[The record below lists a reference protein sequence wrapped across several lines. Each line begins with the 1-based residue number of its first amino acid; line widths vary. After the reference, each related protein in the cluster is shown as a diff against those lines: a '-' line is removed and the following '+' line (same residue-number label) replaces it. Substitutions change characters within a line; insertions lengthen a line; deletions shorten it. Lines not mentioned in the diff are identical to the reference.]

1 MKQFQINR
9 LDDSI
14 LCSDRGSSFHYDKL
28 EHHLK
33 KKSKEEFV
41 ELCNNYKIE
50 IGKN

>member
-1 MKQFQINR
+1 MFRYYVRIGDQVFT
-9 LDDSI
+9 
-14 LCSDRGSSFHYDKL
+14 YDKL

>member
-1 MKQFQINR
+1 MKQVQINR
-9 LDDSI
+9 LDVSI
-14 LCSDRGSSFHYDKL
+14 LCSDRGSSFHFDKL